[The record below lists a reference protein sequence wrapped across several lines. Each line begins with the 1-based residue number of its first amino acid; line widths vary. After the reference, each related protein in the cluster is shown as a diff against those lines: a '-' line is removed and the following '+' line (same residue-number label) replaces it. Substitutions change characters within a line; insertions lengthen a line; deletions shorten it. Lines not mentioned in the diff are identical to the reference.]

1 MSDSTDPTILSSALC
16 ACCMTWIEKSKY
28 WPTCV
33 RHRGAI
39 PAEIRARIAVARKA
53 GDIPAEIQ
61 AMREA
66 HRAVGG
72 WMR

>member
-1 MSDSTDPTILSSALC
+1 MSDSTDSTTLSSALC
-16 ACCMTWIEKSKY
+16 ACCMTWIEKSKH
-28 WPTCV
+28 WPTCLK
-33 RHRGAI
+33 HRGRI
-39 PAEIRARIAVARKA
+39 LAEIRARIAAASKA
-53 GDIPAEIQ
+53 GDIAAEVQ